1 MTFVTM
7 FLPILY
13 ILPEELILK
22 DFSSSE
28 KVGYVLFVSFVL
40 ISIAKLFRSDVYRV
54 IYKSNFKIKNVNVF
68 LKENF
73 TLSRPE
79 VFILIFNFFISSGL
93 ILYILFDF
101 PQVSFN
107 QQFLFVILGS
117 LLLFLFSL
125 SRIVFASVLF
135 GAYKTLRQLVF
146 FRIIGAQYLGVI
158 YMVIV
163 AFWLFTNQS
172 NDSFLIVFVVVT
184 VLEYFVRVLKS
195 VISVLQ
201 KKVSW
206 YYIILYFCTIEIL
219 PFVFLMYYLQGVF
232 ELD

>member
-1 MTFVTM
+1 MTFLKIFSPV
-7 FLPILY
+7 LY
-13 ILPEELILK
+13 ILPEELTLR

-101 PQVSFN
+101 PKVSFN